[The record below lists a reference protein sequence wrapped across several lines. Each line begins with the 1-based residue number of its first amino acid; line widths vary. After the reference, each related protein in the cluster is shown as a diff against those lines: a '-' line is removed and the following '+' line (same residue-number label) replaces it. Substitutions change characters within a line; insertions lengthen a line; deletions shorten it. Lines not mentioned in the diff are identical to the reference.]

1 CGPHILRRAVPL
13 RAGAVSKPTKR
24 KEERDE
30 AQAQRRSTSLSHLF
44 SCLPLPRSYMQIV
57 CLYRR
62 SDAETLSPP
71 APLPT
76 IKAQPSA
83 RKLVTFRSHSRLVP
97 IAMSH
102 KELPTQPATVL
113 PDTLRVHSVPEVP
126 RAVTSTSNPLSSS
139 RRNSRLSRMA

>member
-1 CGPHILRRAVPL
+1 
-13 RAGAVSKPTKR
+13 
-24 KEERDE
+24 
-30 AQAQRRSTSLSHLF
+30 
-44 SCLPLPRSYMQIV
+44 MQIV

-97 IAMSH
+97 ITMS
-102 KELPTQPATVL
+102 QPQGTPNTTGNGASG
-113 PDTLRVHSVPEVP
+113 HSEGPFRP
-126 RAVTSTSNPLSSS
+126 RGPPRGHVNQQPPIKQSKK
-139 RRNSRLSRMA
+139 